1 MKKHKLFKKAFA
13 WLTIL
18 VIAALIIFFLYCS
31 FTGKNFFGSLYLF
44 IIVPVII
51 WFVMFLAGCFKNKDE
66 NDDTKQ

>member
-1 MKKHKLFKKAFA
+1 MKKQTLFKKAFA

-18 VIAALIIFFLYCS
+18 VIAALIIFFLYCA

-51 WFVMFLAGCFKNKDE
+51 WFVMFLAGCFKNKEDD
-66 NDDTKQ
+66 DDTEQ